1 MKTSLTTLEGL
12 KRSLTVE
19 LPVDIFNERTEKII
33 KGLAGKVRVDG
44 FRKGKIPPAVLKQR
58 FGGSAKSDAATEI
71 VGETLADALTD
82 ADVSPA
88 TQPSLTN
95 IDTENADSL
104 IYTLEFEVYPEIKVN
119 ALSKLTIDQVS
130 SQVTEEDEERA
141 LQDLQDRSTE
151 YKTVKRKSKDGD
163 RLIIDFEGL
172 LDGESFEGGAAE
184 GFEIVLGKGT
194 MIEGFEK
201 GLIDVASGKT
211 VEVNATFPEDYH
223 VENLAG
229 REAVFKVKVNEIGS
243 PIELKRDDEFAKKY
257 GEKDFETMKSRM
269 TNQMKLELDSRLVQQ
284 NKDTAFSALLEA
296 NDFEVPEGSISSEA
310 EKLQQDMESRME
322 QQGMPSKGKLPA
334 EMFNEEAARRVKLGL
349 LINKIATDSE
359 ITAEKDLVD
368 AKLNEMSLQYG
379 ESAQQ
384 MIDWY
389 NTDPSRLANIESIVV
404 EDLVA
409 KHVAE
414 KAKVTTTDKTFLE
427 IMNTQN
433 FCILLKNHHLET
445 NLLKSQD

>member
-1 MKTSLTTLEGL
+1 MKTSLNTLDGL

-19 LPVDIFNERTEKII
+19 LPVDTFNDKTEKII
-33 KGLAGKVRVDG
+33 KSLATKVRIDG
-44 FRKGKIPPAVLKQR
+44 FRKGKIPANILRQR
-58 FGGSAKSDAATEI
+58 FGASAKSDAATEM
-71 VGETLADALTD
+71 VSETLEDALKD
-82 ADVSPA
+82 ADVVPA
-88 TQPSLTN
+88 AQPSLTN
-95 IDTENADSL
+95 VDTENSESL
-104 IYTLEFEVYPEIKVN
+104 IYTIEFEVYPEIKVN
-119 ALSKLTIDQVS
+119 TLSSLKIDQVTS
-130 SQVTEEDEERA
+130 KVTEEDEERA

-151 YKTVKRKSKDGD
+151 YKSVKRKSKVGD
-163 RLIIDFEGL
+163 RLVIDFEGL
-172 LDGESFEGGAAE
+172 MDGESFEGGAAE
-184 GFEIVLGKGT
+184 GFEIVLGRGT
-194 MIEGFEK
+194 MIDGFEK
-201 GLIDVASGKT
+201 GLIDIAPGKT

-229 REAVFKVKVNEIGS
+229 REAVFKVKVNEVGS
-243 PIELKRDDEFAKKY
+243 PIELKRDDEFAKKF
-257 GEKDFETMKSRM
+257 GEKDFETMKTRM
-269 TNQMKLELDSRLVQQ
+269 TSQMKMELESRLVQQ

-296 NDFEVPEGSISSEA
+296 NDFEVPEGSVSSEA
-310 EKLQQDMESRME
+310 LRLQQDMESRME
-322 QQGMPSKGKLPA
+322 QQGMPSKGKLPV

-409 KHVAE
+409 KHIADE
-414 KAKVTTTDKTFLE
+414 AKVTSTEKNFLE
-427 IMNTQN
+427 VMNTQN
-433 FCILLKNHHLET
+433 
-445 NLLKSQD
+445 

>member
-1 MKTSLTTLEGL
+1 M
-12 KRSLTVE
+12 
-19 LPVDIFNERTEKII
+19 PVDTFNQKTEKII
-33 KGLAGKVRVDG
+33 KSLATKVRIDG
-44 FRKGKIPPAVLKQR
+44 FRKGKIPANILRQR
-58 FGGSAKSDAATEI
+58 FGASAKSDAATEM
-71 VGETLADALTD
+71 VSETLEDALKD
-82 ADVSPA
+82 ADVVPA
-88 TQPSLTN
+88 AQPSLTN
-95 IDTENADSL
+95 VDTENSESL
-104 IYTLEFEVYPEIKVN
+104 IYTIEFEVYPEIKLN
-119 ALSKLTIDQVS
+119 ALSSLKIDQVTS
-130 SQVTEEDEERA
+130 KVTEEDEERA

-151 YKTVKRKSKDGD
+151 YKSVKRKSKEGD

-172 LDGESFEGGAAE
+172 MDGESFEGGAAE
-184 GFEIVLGKGT
+184 AFEIILGRGT
-194 MIEGFEK
+194 MIDGFEK
-201 GLIDVASGKT
+201 GLIDIAPGKN

-229 REAVFKVKVNEIGS
+229 REAIFKVKVNEVGS
-243 PIELKRDDEFAKKY
+243 PIELKRDDEFAKKF
-257 GEKDFETMKSRM
+257 GESDFETMKTRM
-269 TNQMKLELDSRLVQQ
+269 TSQMKMELDSRLVQQ

-296 NDFEVPEGSISSEA
+296 NDFEVPEGSVSSEA
-310 EKLQQDMESRME
+310 LRLQQDMESRME

-409 KHVAE
+409 KHIADE
-414 KAKVTTTDKTFLE
+414 AKVTSTEKNFLE

-433 FCILLKNHHLET
+433 
-445 NLLKSQD
+445 

>member
-19 LPVDIFNERTEKII
+19 LPVDTFNQKTEKII
-33 KGLAGKVRVDG
+33 KSLATKVRIDG
-44 FRKGKIPPAVLKQR
+44 FRKGKIPANILRQK
-58 FGGSAKSDAATEI
+58 FGASAKSDAATEM
-71 VGETLADALTD
+71 VSETLEDALK
-82 ADVSPA
+82 DVDIVPA
-88 TQPSLTN
+88 AQPSLTN
-95 IDTENADSL
+95 VDTENSKSL
-104 IYTLEFEVYPEIKVN
+104 VYTIEFEVYPEIKLN
-119 ALSKLTIDQVS
+119 SLSKLKIDQVTS
-130 SQVTEEDEERA
+130 KVTKEDEERA

-151 YKTVKRKSKDGD
+151 YKSVKRKSKEGD

-172 LDGESFEGGAAE
+172 MDGESFEGGAAE
-184 GFEIVLGKGT
+184 GFEIILGRGT

-201 GLIDVASGKT
+201 GLIDIAPGKN
-211 VEVNATFPEDYH
+211 VEVNAAFPEDYH

-229 REAVFKVKVNEIGS
+229 REAVFKVKVNEVGS
-243 PIELKRDDEFAKKY
+243 PIEFKRDDDFAKKF

-269 TNQMKLELDSRLVQQ
+269 TSQMKIELDSRLIQQ

-310 EKLQQDMESRME
+310 SRLQQDMESRME

-359 ITAEKDLVD
+359 ITADKDLVD

-384 MIDWY
+384 MVDWY
-389 NTDPSRLANIESIVV
+389 NTDPSRLASIESIVV

-409 KHVAE
+409 KHIANE
-414 KAKVTTTDKTFLE
+414 AKVTSTDRNFLE

-433 FCILLKNHHLET
+433 
-445 NLLKSQD
+445 

>member
-19 LPVDIFNERTEKII
+19 LPVDTFNQKTEKII
-33 KGLAGKVRVDG
+33 QSLGAKVRVDG
-44 FRKGKIPPAVLKQR
+44 FRKGKVPANILRQR
-58 FGGSAKSDAATEI
+58 FGASAKSDAATEI
-71 VGETLADALTD
+71 VSETLEDALKD

-88 TQPSLTN
+88 AQPSLTN
-95 IDTENADSL
+95 IDTENSQNL
-104 IYTLEFEVYPEIKVN
+104 IYTLEFEVYPEIKLN
-119 ALSKLTIDQVS
+119 SLSSLKIDQVAS
-130 SQVTEEDEERA
+130 KVTEEDEERA
-141 LQDLQDRSTE
+141 LQDLQARSTE
-151 YKTVKRKSKDGD
+151 YKSVKRKSKDGD

-172 LDGESFEGGAAE
+172 MDGESFEGGAAE
-184 GFEIVLGKGT
+184 GFEIILGRGS

-201 GLIDVASGKT
+201 GLIDVAPGKT

-229 REAVFKVKVNEIGS
+229 REALFKVKINEVGS
-243 PIELKRDDEFAKKY
+243 PIELKRDDEFAKKF
-257 GEKDFETMKSRM
+257 GEKDFESMKSRM
-269 TNQMKLELDSRLVQQ
+269 SSQMKLELDSRLVQQ

-296 NDFEVPEGSISSEA
+296 NDFDVPEGSVSSEA
-310 EKLQQDMESRME
+310 LRLQQDMESRME

-409 KHVAE
+409 KHIAE
-414 KAKVTTTDKTFLE
+414 KAKVTSTDKTFLE

-433 FCILLKNHHLET
+433 
-445 NLLKSQD
+445 

>member
-19 LPVDIFNERTEKII
+19 LPVDTFNQKTEKII
-33 KGLAGKVRVDG
+33 KSLATKVRIDG
-44 FRKGKIPPAVLKQR
+44 FRKGKIPANILRQR
-58 FGGSAKSDAATEI
+58 FGASAKSDAATEM
-71 VGETLADALTD
+71 VSETLEDALKD
-82 ADVSPA
+82 ADVVPA
-88 TQPSLTN
+88 AQPSLTN
-95 IDTENADSL
+95 VDTENSESL
-104 IYTLEFEVYPEIKVN
+104 IYTIEFEVYPEIKLN
-119 ALSKLTIDQVS
+119 ALSSLKIDQVTS
-130 SQVTEEDEERA
+130 KVTEEDEERA

-151 YKTVKRKSKDGD
+151 YKSVKRKSKEGD

-172 LDGESFEGGAAE
+172 MDGESFEGGAAE
-184 GFEIVLGKGT
+184 AFEIILGRGT
-194 MIEGFEK
+194 MIDGFEK
-201 GLIDVASGKT
+201 GLIDIAPGKN
-211 VEVNATFPEDYH
+211 VEVNASFPEDYH

-229 REAVFKVKVNEIGS
+229 REAIFKVKVNEVGS
-243 PIELKRDDEFAKKY
+243 PIELKRDDEFAKKF
-257 GEKDFETMKSRM
+257 GESDFETMKTRM
-269 TNQMKLELDSRLVQQ
+269 TSQMKMELDSRLVQQ

-296 NDFEVPEGSISSEA
+296 NDFEVPEGSVSSEA
-310 EKLQQDMESRME
+310 LRLQQDMESRME

-409 KHVAE
+409 KHIADE
-414 KAKVTTTDKTFLE
+414 AKVTSTEKNFLE

-433 FCILLKNHHLET
+433 
-445 NLLKSQD
+445 

>member
-1 MKTSLTTLEGL
+1 MKTSLNTLDGL

-19 LPVDIFNERTEKII
+19 LPVDTFNDKTEKII
-33 KGLAGKVRVDG
+33 KSLATKVRIDG
-44 FRKGKIPPAVLKQR
+44 FRKGKIPANILRQR
-58 FGGSAKSDAATEI
+58 FGASAKSDAATEM
-71 VGETLADALTD
+71 VSETLEDALKD
-82 ADVSPA
+82 ADVVPA
-88 TQPSLTN
+88 AQPSLTN
-95 IDTENADSL
+95 VDTENSESL
-104 IYTLEFEVYPEIKVN
+104 IYTIEFEVYPDIKVN
-119 ALSKLTIDQVS
+119 TLSNLKIDQVTS
-130 SQVTEEDEERA
+130 KVTEEDEERA

-151 YKTVKRKSKDGD
+151 YKSVKRKSKEGD
-163 RLIIDFEGL
+163 RLVIDFEGL
-172 LDGESFEGGAAE
+172 MDGESFEGGAAE
-184 GFEIVLGKGT
+184 GFEIVLGRGT
-194 MIEGFEK
+194 MIDGFEK
-201 GLIDVASGKT
+201 GLIDIAPGKT

-229 REAVFKVKVNEIGS
+229 REAVFKVKVNEVGS
-243 PIELKRDDEFAKKY
+243 PIELKRDDEFAKKF
-257 GEKDFETMKSRM
+257 GEKDFETMKTRM
-269 TNQMKLELDSRLVQQ
+269 TSQMKMELESRLVQQ

-296 NDFEVPEGSISSEA
+296 NDFEVPEGSVSSEA
-310 EKLQQDMESRME
+310 LRLQQDMESRME
-322 QQGMPSKGKLPA
+322 QQGMPSKGKLPV

-409 KHVAE
+409 KHIADE
-414 KAKVTTTDKTFLE
+414 AKVTSTEKNFLE

-433 FCILLKNHHLET
+433 
-445 NLLKSQD
+445 

>member
-19 LPVDIFNERTEKII
+19 LPVDTFNQKTEKII
-33 KGLAGKVRVDG
+33 QSLGAKVRVDG
-44 FRKGKIPPAVLKQR
+44 FRKGKVPANILRQR
-58 FGGSAKSDAATEI
+58 FGASAKSDAATEI
-71 VGETLADALTD
+71 VSETLEEALKD

-88 TQPSLTN
+88 AQPSLTN
-95 IDTENADSL
+95 IDTENSQNL
-104 IYTLEFEVYPEIKVN
+104 IYTLEFEVYPEIKLN
-119 ALSKLTIDQVS
+119 SLSSLKIDQVAS
-130 SQVTEEDEERA
+130 KVTEEDEERA
-141 LQDLQDRSTE
+141 LQDLQARSTE
-151 YKTVKRKSKDGD
+151 YKSVKRKSKDGD

-172 LDGESFEGGAAE
+172 MDGESFEGGAAE
-184 GFEIVLGKGT
+184 GFEIILGRGA

-201 GLIDVASGKT
+201 GLIDVAPGKT

-229 REAVFKVKVNEIGS
+229 REAVFKVKINEVGS
-243 PIELKRDDEFAKKY
+243 PIELKRDDAFAKKF
-257 GEKDFETMKSRM
+257 GEKDFESMKSRM
-269 TNQMKLELDSRLVQQ
+269 SSQMKLELDSRLVQQ

-296 NDFEVPEGSISSEA
+296 NDFDVPEGSVSSEA
-310 EKLQQDMESRME
+310 LRLQQDMESRME

-409 KHVAE
+409 KHIAE
-414 KAKVTTTDKTFLE
+414 KAKVTSTNKTFLE

-433 FCILLKNHHLET
+433 
-445 NLLKSQD
+445 

>member
-12 KRSLTVE
+12 KRSLKVE
-19 LPVDIFNERTEKII
+19 LPVETFNQKTEQII
-33 KGLAGKVRVDG
+33 KGLATKVRIDG
-44 FRKGKIPPAVLKQR
+44 FRKGKIPANILRQR
-58 FGGSAKSDAATEI
+58 FGASAKSDAATEM
-71 VGETLADALTD
+71 VSETLEDALKD
-82 ADVSPA
+82 ADVVPA
-88 TQPSLTN
+88 AQPSLTN
-95 IDTENADSL
+95 IDTENSESL
-104 IYTLEFEVYPEIKVN
+104 IYTIEFEVYPEIKLN
-119 ALSKLTIDQVS
+119 SLSSLKIEQVTAK
-130 SQVTEEDEERA
+130 VTEEDEERA

-151 YKTVKRKSKDGD
+151 YKSVKRKSKEGD
-163 RLIIDFEGL
+163 RLVIDFEGL
-172 LDGESFEGGAAE
+172 MDGEPFEGGAAE
-184 GFEIVLGKGT
+184 GFEIILGRGA
-194 MIEGFEK
+194 MIEGFEQ
-201 GLIDVASGKT
+201 GLIDVASGKN
-211 VEVNATFPEDYH
+211 VEVNAAFPEDYH

-229 REAVFKVKVNEIGS
+229 REAVFKVKVNEVGS
-243 PIELKRDDEFAKKY
+243 PIELKRDDEFAKKF

-269 TNQMKLELDSRLVQQ
+269 SSQMKLELDSRLVQQ

-296 NDFEVPEGSISSEA
+296 NDFEVPEGSVSSEA
-310 EKLQQDMESRME
+310 LRLQQDMESRME

-334 EMFNEEAARRVKLGL
+334 EMFNEEATRRVKLGL

-368 AKLNEMSLQYG
+368 AKLKEISLQYG

-409 KHVAE
+409 KHIAD
-414 KAKVTTTDKTFLE
+414 KAKVTSTEKNFLE

-433 FCILLKNHHLET
+433 
-445 NLLKSQD
+445 

>member
-12 KRSLTVE
+12 KRSLKVE
-19 LPVDIFNERTEKII
+19 LPVETFNQKTEQII
-33 KGLAGKVRVDG
+33 KGLATKVRIDG
-44 FRKGKIPPAVLKQR
+44 FRKGKIPANILRQR
-58 FGGSAKSDAATEI
+58 FGASAKSDAATEM
-71 VGETLADALTD
+71 VSETLEDALKD
-82 ADVSPA
+82 ADVVPA
-88 TQPSLTN
+88 AQPSLTN
-95 IDTENADSL
+95 IDTENSESL
-104 IYTLEFEVYPEIKVN
+104 IYTIEFEVYPEIKLN
-119 ALSKLTIDQVS
+119 SLSSLKIEQVTS
-130 SQVTEEDEERA
+130 KVTEEDEERA

-151 YKTVKRKSKDGD
+151 YKSVKRKSKEGD
-163 RLIIDFEGL
+163 RLVIDFEGL
-172 LDGESFEGGAAE
+172 MDGEPFEGGAAE
-184 GFEIVLGKGT
+184 GFEIILGRGA
-194 MIEGFEK
+194 MIEGFEQ
-201 GLIDVASGKT
+201 GLMDVASGKN
-211 VEVNATFPEDYH
+211 VEVNAAFPEDYH

-229 REAVFKVKVNEIGS
+229 REAVFKVKVNEVGS
-243 PIELKRDDEFAKKY
+243 PIELKRDDEFAKKF

-269 TNQMKLELDSRLVQQ
+269 SSQMKLELDSRLVQQ

-296 NDFEVPEGSISSEA
+296 NDFEVPEGSVSSEA
-310 EKLQQDMESRME
+310 LRLQQDMESRME

-334 EMFNEEAARRVKLGL
+334 EMFNEEATRRVKLGL

-368 AKLNEMSLQYG
+368 AKLKEMSLQYG

-409 KHVAE
+409 KHIAD
-414 KAKVTTTDKTFLE
+414 KAKVTSTEKNFLE

-433 FCILLKNHHLET
+433 
-445 NLLKSQD
+445 

>member
-19 LPVDIFNERTEKII
+19 LPVDTFNQKTEKII
-33 KGLAGKVRVDG
+33 KSLATKVRIDG
-44 FRKGKIPPAVLKQR
+44 FRKGKIPANILRQR
-58 FGGSAKSDAATEI
+58 FGASAKSDAATEM
-71 VGETLADALTD
+71 VSETLEDALKD
-82 ADVSPA
+82 ADVVPA
-88 TQPSLTN
+88 AQPSLTN
-95 IDTENADSL
+95 VDTENSESL
-104 IYTLEFEVYPEIKVN
+104 IYTIEFEVYPEIKLN
-119 ALSKLTIDQVS
+119 ALSSLKIDQVTS
-130 SQVTEEDEERA
+130 KVTEEDEERA

-151 YKTVKRKSKDGD
+151 YKSVKRKSKEGD

-172 LDGESFEGGAAE
+172 MDGESFEGGAAE
-184 GFEIVLGKGT
+184 AFEIILGRGT
-194 MIEGFEK
+194 MIDGFEK
-201 GLIDVASGKT
+201 GLIDIAPGKN

-229 REAVFKVKVNEIGS
+229 REAIFKVKVNEVGS
-243 PIELKRDDEFAKKY
+243 PIELKRDDEFAKKF
-257 GEKDFETMKSRM
+257 GESDFETMKTRM
-269 TNQMKLELDSRLVQQ
+269 TSQMKMELDSRLVQQ

-296 NDFEVPEGSISSEA
+296 NDFEVPEGSVSSEA
-310 EKLQQDMESRME
+310 LRLQQDMESRME

-389 NTDPSRLANIESIVV
+389 NTDPSRLASIESIVV

-409 KHVAE
+409 KHIADE
-414 KAKVTTTDKTFLE
+414 AKVTSTEKNFLE

-433 FCILLKNHHLET
+433 
-445 NLLKSQD
+445 

>member
-19 LPVDIFNERTEKII
+19 LPVDTFNQKTEKII
-33 KGLAGKVRVDG
+33 KSLATKVRIDG
-44 FRKGKIPPAVLKQR
+44 FRKGKIPANILRQR
-58 FGGSAKSDAATEI
+58 FGASAKSDAATEM
-71 VGETLADALTD
+71 VSETLEDALKD
-82 ADVSPA
+82 ADLVPA
-88 TQPSLTN
+88 AQPSLTN
-95 IDTENADSL
+95 VDTENSESL
-104 IYTLEFEVYPEIKVN
+104 IYTIEFEVYPEIKLN
-119 ALSKLTIDQVS
+119 ALSSLKIDQVTS
-130 SQVTEEDEERA
+130 KVTEEDEERA

-151 YKTVKRKSKDGD
+151 YKSVKRKSKEGD

-172 LDGESFEGGAAE
+172 MDGESFEGGAAE
-184 GFEIVLGKGT
+184 AFEIILGRGT
-194 MIEGFEK
+194 MIDGFEK
-201 GLIDVASGKT
+201 GLIDIAPGKN

-229 REAVFKVKVNEIGS
+229 REAIFKVKVNEVGS
-243 PIELKRDDEFAKKY
+243 PIELKRDNEFAKKF
-257 GEKDFETMKSRM
+257 GESDFETMKTRM
-269 TNQMKLELDSRLVQQ
+269 TSQMKMELDSRLVQQ

-296 NDFEVPEGSISSEA
+296 NDFEVPEGSVSSEA
-310 EKLQQDMESRME
+310 LRLQQDMESRME

-409 KHVAE
+409 KHIADE
-414 KAKVTTTDKTFLE
+414 AKVTSTEKNFLE

-433 FCILLKNHHLET
+433 
-445 NLLKSQD
+445 

>member
-19 LPVDIFNERTEKII
+19 LPVDTFNQKTEKII
-33 KGLAGKVRVDG
+33 QNLGAKVRVDG
-44 FRKGKIPPAVLKQR
+44 FRKGKVPANILRQR
-58 FGGSAKSDAATEI
+58 FGASAKSDAATEM
-71 VGETLADALTD
+71 VSETLEDALKD

-88 TQPSLTN
+88 AQPSLTN
-95 IDTENADSL
+95 IDTENSQNL
-104 IYTLEFEVYPEIKVN
+104 IYTLEFEVYPEIKLN
-119 ALSKLTIDQVS
+119 SLSSLKIDQVAS
-130 SQVTEEDEERA
+130 KVTEEDEERA
-141 LQDLQDRSTE
+141 LQDLQARSTE
-151 YKTVKRKSKDGD
+151 YKSVKRKSKDGD

-172 LDGESFEGGAAE
+172 IDGESFEGGAAE
-184 GFEIVLGKGT
+184 GFEIILGRGA

-201 GLIDVASGKT
+201 GLIDVAPGKT

-229 REAVFKVKVNEIGS
+229 REAVFKVKINEVGS
-243 PIELKRDDEFAKKY
+243 PIELKRDDEFAKKF
-257 GEKDFETMKSRM
+257 GEKDFESMKSRM
-269 TNQMKLELDSRLVQQ
+269 SSQMKLELDSRLVQQ

-296 NDFEVPEGSISSEA
+296 NDFEVPEGSVSSEA
-310 EKLQQDMESRME
+310 LRLQQDMESRME

-409 KHVAE
+409 KHIAE
-414 KAKVTTTDKTFLE
+414 KAKVTSTNKTFLE
-427 IMNTQN
+427 IMNT
-433 FCILLKNHHLET
+433 KN
-445 NLLKSQD
+445 

>member
-19 LPVDIFNERTEKII
+19 LPVDTFNQKTEKII
-33 KGLAGKVRVDG
+33 KSLATKVRIDG
-44 FRKGKIPPAVLKQR
+44 FRKGKIPANILRQR
-58 FGGSAKSDAATEI
+58 FGASAKSDAATEM
-71 VGETLADALTD
+71 VSETLEDALK
-82 ADVSPA
+82 DVDIVPA
-88 TQPSLTN
+88 AQPSLTN
-95 IDTENADSL
+95 VDTENSESL
-104 IYTLEFEVYPEIKVN
+104 VYTIEFEVYPEIKLN
-119 ALSKLTIDQVS
+119 SLSKLKIDQVTS
-130 SQVTEEDEERA
+130 KVTKEDEERA

-151 YKTVKRKSKDGD
+151 YKSVKRKSKEGD

-172 LDGESFEGGAAE
+172 MDGESFEGGAAE
-184 GFEIVLGKGT
+184 GFEIILGRGT

-201 GLIDVASGKT
+201 GLIDIAPGKT

-229 REAVFKVKVNEIGS
+229 REAVFKVKVNEVGS
-243 PIELKRDDEFAKKY
+243 PIELKRDDDFAKKF
-257 GEKDFETMKSRM
+257 GENDFETMKSRM
-269 TNQMKLELDSRLVQQ
+269 TSQMKIELDSRLIQQ

-310 EKLQQDMESRME
+310 SRLQQDMESRME

-359 ITAEKDLVD
+359 ITADKDLVD

-384 MIDWY
+384 MVDWY
-389 NTDPSRLANIESIVV
+389 NTDPSRLASIESIVV

-409 KHVAE
+409 KHIANE
-414 KAKVTTTDKTFLE
+414 AKVTSTDRNFLE

-433 FCILLKNHHLET
+433 
-445 NLLKSQD
+445 

>member
-19 LPVDIFNERTEKII
+19 LPVDIFNARTEKII

-433 FCILLKNHHLET
+433 
-445 NLLKSQD
+445 

>member
-1 MKTSLTTLEGL
+1 MKTSLNTLDGL

-19 LPVDIFNERTEKII
+19 LPVDTFNDKTEKII
-33 KGLAGKVRVDG
+33 KSLATKVRIDG
-44 FRKGKIPPAVLKQR
+44 FRKGKIPANILRQR
-58 FGGSAKSDAATEI
+58 FGASAKSDAATEM
-71 VGETLADALTD
+71 VSETLEDALKD
-82 ADVSPA
+82 ADVVPA
-88 TQPSLTN
+88 AQPSLTN
-95 IDTENADSL
+95 VDTENSESL
-104 IYTLEFEVYPEIKVN
+104 IYTIEFEVYPEIKVN
-119 ALSKLTIDQVS
+119 TLSSLKIDQVTS
-130 SQVTEEDEERA
+130 KVTEEDEERA

-151 YKTVKRKSKDGD
+151 YKSVKRKSKEGD
-163 RLIIDFEGL
+163 RLVIDFEGL
-172 LDGESFEGGAAE
+172 MDGESFEGGAAE
-184 GFEIVLGKGT
+184 GFEIVLGRGT
-194 MIEGFEK
+194 MIDGFEK
-201 GLIDVASGKT
+201 GLIDIALGKT

-229 REAVFKVKVNEIGS
+229 REAVFKVKVNEVGS
-243 PIELKRDDEFAKKY
+243 PIELKRDDEFAKKF
-257 GEKDFETMKSRM
+257 GEKDFETMKTRM
-269 TNQMKLELDSRLVQQ
+269 TSQMKMELESRLVQQ

-296 NDFEVPEGSISSEA
+296 NDFEVPEGSVSSEA
-310 EKLQQDMESRME
+310 LRLQQDMESRME
-322 QQGMPSKGKLPA
+322 QQGMPSKGKLPV

-409 KHVAE
+409 KHIADE
-414 KAKVTTTDKTFLE
+414 AKVTSTEKNFLE

-433 FCILLKNHHLET
+433 
-445 NLLKSQD
+445 

>member
-1 MKTSLTTLEGL
+1 MYKRQHFTLRLNIYKKLHYNYIRLRVSLYFL
-12 KRSLTVE
+12 K
-19 LPVDIFNERTEKII
+19 TEKII
-33 KGLAGKVRVDG
+33 KSLATKVRIDG
-44 FRKGKIPPAVLKQR
+44 FRKGKIPANILRQR
-58 FGGSAKSDAATEI
+58 FGASAKSDAATEM
-71 VGETLADALTD
+71 VSETLEDALKD
-82 ADVSPA
+82 ADVVPA
-88 TQPSLTN
+88 AQPSLTN
-95 IDTENADSL
+95 VDTENSESL
-104 IYTLEFEVYPEIKVN
+104 IYTIEFEVYPEIKVN
-119 ALSKLTIDQVS
+119 TLSSLKIDQVTS
-130 SQVTEEDEERA
+130 KVTEEDEERA

-151 YKTVKRKSKDGD
+151 YKSVKRKSKEGD
-163 RLIIDFEGL
+163 RLVIDFEGL
-172 LDGESFEGGAAE
+172 MDGESFEGGAAE
-184 GFEIVLGKGT
+184 GFEIVLGRGT
-194 MIEGFEK
+194 MIDGFEK
-201 GLIDVASGKT
+201 GLIDIAPGKT

-229 REAVFKVKVNEIGS
+229 REAVFKVKVNEVGS
-243 PIELKRDDEFAKKY
+243 PIELKRDDEFAKKF
-257 GEKDFETMKSRM
+257 GEKDFETMKTRM
-269 TNQMKLELDSRLVQQ
+269 TSQMKMELESRLVQQ

-296 NDFEVPEGSISSEA
+296 NDFEVPEGSVSSEA
-310 EKLQQDMESRME
+310 LRLQQDMESRME
-322 QQGMPSKGKLPA
+322 QQGMPSKGKLPV

-409 KHVAE
+409 KHIADE
-414 KAKVTTTDKTFLE
+414 AKVTSTEKNFLE

-433 FCILLKNHHLET
+433 
-445 NLLKSQD
+445 

>member
-1 MKTSLTTLEGL
+1 MKTSLTTLGGL

-433 FCILLKNHHLET
+433 
-445 NLLKSQD
+445 

>member
-389 NTDPSRLANIESIVV
+389 NIDPSRLANIESIVV

-433 FCILLKNHHLET
+433 
-445 NLLKSQD
+445 

>member
-19 LPVDIFNERTEKII
+19 LPVDTFNQKTEKII
-33 KGLAGKVRVDG
+33 QNLGAKVRVDG
-44 FRKGKIPPAVLKQR
+44 FRKGKVPANILRQR
-58 FGGSAKSDAATEI
+58 FGASAKSDAATEM
-71 VGETLADALTD
+71 VSETLEDALKD

-88 TQPSLTN
+88 AQPSLTN
-95 IDTENADSL
+95 IDTENSQNL
-104 IYTLEFEVYPEIKVN
+104 IYTLEFEVYPEIKLN
-119 ALSKLTIDQVS
+119 SLSSLKIDQVAS
-130 SQVTEEDEERA
+130 KVTEEDEERA
-141 LQDLQDRSTE
+141 LQDLQARSTE
-151 YKTVKRKSKDGD
+151 YKSVKRKSKDGD

-172 LDGESFEGGAAE
+172 IDGESFEGGAAE
-184 GFEIVLGKGT
+184 GFEIILGRGA

-201 GLIDVASGKT
+201 GLIDVAPGKT

-223 VENLAG
+223 VENLTG
-229 REAVFKVKVNEIGS
+229 REALFKVKINEVGS
-243 PIELKRDDEFAKKY
+243 PIELKRDDEFAKKF
-257 GEKDFETMKSRM
+257 GEKDFESMKSRM
-269 TNQMKLELDSRLVQQ
+269 SSQMKLELDSRLVQQ

-296 NDFEVPEGSISSEA
+296 NDFEVPEGSVSSEA
-310 EKLQQDMESRME
+310 LRLQQDMESRME

-409 KHVAE
+409 KHIAE
-414 KAKVTTTDKTFLE
+414 KAKVTSTNKTFLE
-427 IMNTQN
+427 IMNT
-433 FCILLKNHHLET
+433 KN
-445 NLLKSQD
+445 

>member
-19 LPVDIFNERTEKII
+19 LPVDTFNQKTEKII
-33 KGLAGKVRVDG
+33 KSLATKVRIDG
-44 FRKGKIPPAVLKQR
+44 FRKGKIPANILRQR
-58 FGGSAKSDAATEI
+58 FGASAKSDAATEM
-71 VGETLADALTD
+71 VSETLEDALKD
-82 ADVSPA
+82 ADVVPA
-88 TQPSLTN
+88 AQPSLTN
-95 IDTENADSL
+95 VDTENSESL
-104 IYTLEFEVYPEIKVN
+104 IYTIEFEVYPEIKLN
-119 ALSKLTIDQVS
+119 ALSSLKIDQVTS
-130 SQVTEEDEERA
+130 KVTEEDEERA

-151 YKTVKRKSKDGD
+151 YKSVKRKSKEGD

-172 LDGESFEGGAAE
+172 MDGESFEGGAAE
-184 GFEIVLGKGT
+184 AFEIILGRGT
-194 MIEGFEK
+194 MIDGFEK
-201 GLIDVASGKT
+201 GLIDIAPGKN

-229 REAVFKVKVNEIGS
+229 REAIFKVKVNEVGS
-243 PIELKRDDEFAKKY
+243 PIELKRDDEFAKKF
-257 GEKDFETMKSRM
+257 GESDFETMKTRM
-269 TNQMKLELDSRLVQQ
+269 TSQMKMELDSRLVQQ

-296 NDFEVPEGSISSEA
+296 NDFEVPEGSVSSEA
-310 EKLQQDMESRME
+310 LRLQQDMESRME

-389 NTDPSRLANIESIVV
+389 NTDPSRLANIESIVI

-409 KHVAE
+409 KHIADE
-414 KAKVTTTDKTFLE
+414 AKVTSTEKNFLE

-433 FCILLKNHHLET
+433 
-445 NLLKSQD
+445 

>member
-1 MKTSLTTLEGL
+1 MKTSLHTLDGL

-19 LPVDIFNERTEKII
+19 LPVDTFNDKTEKII
-33 KGLAGKVRVDG
+33 KSLATKVRIDG
-44 FRKGKIPPAVLKQR
+44 FRKGKIPANILRQR
-58 FGGSAKSDAATEI
+58 FGASAKSDAATEM
-71 VGETLADALTD
+71 VSETLEDALKD
-82 ADVSPA
+82 ADVVPA
-88 TQPSLTN
+88 AQPSLTN
-95 IDTENADSL
+95 VDTENSESL
-104 IYTLEFEVYPEIKVN
+104 IYTIEFEVYPEIKVN
-119 ALSKLTIDQVS
+119 TLSSLKIDQVTS
-130 SQVTEEDEERA
+130 KVTEEDEERS

-151 YKTVKRKSKDGD
+151 YKSVKRKSKEGD
-163 RLIIDFEGL
+163 RLVIDFEGL
-172 LDGESFEGGAAE
+172 MDGESFEGGAAE
-184 GFEIVLGKGT
+184 GFEIVLGRGT
-194 MIEGFEK
+194 MIDGFEK
-201 GLIDVASGKT
+201 GLIDIAPGKT

-229 REAVFKVKVNEIGS
+229 REAVFKVKVNEVGS
-243 PIELKRDDEFAKKY
+243 PIELKRDDEFAKKF
-257 GEKDFETMKSRM
+257 GEKDFETMKTRM
-269 TNQMKLELDSRLVQQ
+269 TSQMKMELESRLVQQ

-296 NDFEVPEGSISSEA
+296 NDFEVPEGSVSSEA
-310 EKLQQDMESRME
+310 LRLQQDMESRME
-322 QQGMPSKGKLPA
+322 QQGMPSKGKLPV

-409 KHVAE
+409 KHIADE
-414 KAKVTTTDKTFLE
+414 AKVTSTEKNFLE

-433 FCILLKNHHLET
+433 
-445 NLLKSQD
+445 